1 MALAS
6 FATKAV
12 SGLGLRCG
20 LPALASRAY
29 ATVVDGLKY
38 AKDHEWV
45 KVEGDVATVGITDH
59 AQSELG
65 DVVYAEMPEVGASFS
80 AGDRMAIVESVKA
93 ASDIISPVSGEI
105 VAANEELSSDSSKIN
120 TDPYGEGWMVKVK
133 LSNPEELKEL
143 MSAKEY
149 EEFCA

>member
-1 MALAS
+1 MALAA
-6 FATKAV
+6 FAAKSV
-12 SGLGLRCG
+12 SSLGLRCG
-20 LPALASRAY
+20 LSALATRTY

-105 VAANEELSSDSSKIN
+105 VEANTELANDSSKIN

-133 LSNPEELKEL
+133 LSNPDEVKAL
-143 MSAKEY
+143 MEAKEY